1 MIHNYSGIFIGP
13 ITAGKNLTVNQGV
26 TIGNVR
32 GEARRPVLGD
42 NVYIGVSAIVLGNV
56 KIGNNVVI
64 GAGSLVITN
73 VPDNCTVLGVPSRII
88 SRKQTSPYLK
98 FGDIV

>member
-1 MIHNYSGIFIGP
+1 
-13 ITAGKNLTVNQGV
+13 
-26 TIGNVR
+26 
-32 GEARRPVLGD
+32 
-42 NVYIGVSAIVLGNV
+42 VLGNV